1 MTPIRTVAPTAG
13 PVSVAELKQHVQVAP
28 SYTAHDQH
36 LAMLL
41 DAAREQFEA
50 DCGVVCNNSTW
61 QVKLDEWWEADDGLQ
76 LSQRPITSI
85 DSISYI
91 DSNGSSQTWSS
102 SNYTLDRGRASPT
115 IWYAYDVTTPTIRN
129 QVNAITVT
137 YLAGYADAASVPVRW
152 KQAILLLA
160 GFWFEQRTPVV
171 LGTIATEVPLTYER
185 IVQGIMRSTYP

>member
-1 MTPIRTVAPTAG
+1 
-13 PVSVAELKQHVQVAP
+13 VQVAP